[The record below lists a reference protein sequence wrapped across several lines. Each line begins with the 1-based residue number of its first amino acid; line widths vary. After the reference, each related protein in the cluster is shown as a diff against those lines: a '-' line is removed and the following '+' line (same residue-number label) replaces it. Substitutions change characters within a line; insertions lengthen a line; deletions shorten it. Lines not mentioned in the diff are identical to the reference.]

1 MVRAHGQAQ
10 AQVHDNSRR
19 QPVSAP
25 PKLSPGRIASRN
37 KVLKATLVLCLAMFL
52 LEIFE
57 AISNQDRLDEILVGR
72 NVRSMSQRIDR
83 GTSPINSQGI

>member
-1 MVRAHGQAQ
+1 M
-10 AQVHDNSRR
+10 
-19 QPVSAP
+19 
-25 PKLSPGRIASRN
+25 
-37 KVLKATLVLCLAMFL
+37 KATLVLCLAMFL